1 MSCMGQ
7 VVDTSVWISLER
19 SGRPIGTLLDAFP
32 DQEIVIAAIT
42 ASELLA
48 GAHLAN
54 TSKRRQ
60 AREQVVAAIVRAVT
74 VVPFDLTVA
83 HVHAKLWAEL
93 TSRGDMIGAHDLQI
107 AATAMALG
115 HSVITLDVREFRRV
129 PGLTVVESPV

>member
-1 MSCMGQ
+1 M
-7 VVDTSVWISLER
+7 
-19 SGRPIGTLLDAFP
+19 GTLLDAFP

-60 AREQVVAAIVRAVT
+60 AREQVVAAIVRSVT